1 MLLIC
6 GNGIFDS
13 LTTAFATAGTGGFTI
28 RNSGFSEY
36 SPITQYVVAVFMLV
50 FGVNFNVY
58 YLICKKHLKKAVKS
72 EEFKW
77 YLLIV
82 ALSTIG
88 IALNI
93 CHMFPPETAFRQA
106 FFNVS
111 SIITTTGFGS
121 VDYNFFPTFSK
132 QILLLLMFIGASAGS
147 TGGGMKVSRIVILF
161 KTAMNEISRF
171 LHPRTVKKV
180 RFEGGIVDHPTLRA
194 INTYLVAY
202 LCVLVVSV
210 LIISLDGFDMM
221 TTISSVVTTMNN
233 IGPGFNAIGPAG
245 NFSGFSRL
253 SKLVCCFDMIAGR
266 LEIFPMLLLISP
278 ATWYKPLKLHKS
290 FKDALETD
298 DLM

>member
-1 MLLIC
+1 
-6 GNGIFDS
+6 
-13 LTTAFATAGTGGFTI
+13 
-28 RNSGFSEY
+28 
-36 SPITQYVVAVFMLV
+36 MLV

-147 TGGGMKVSRIVILF
+147 TGGGM
-161 KTAMNEISRF
+161 
-171 LHPRTVKKV
+171 
-180 RFEGGIVDHPTLRA
+180 
-194 INTYLVAY
+194 
-202 LCVLVVSV
+202 
-210 LIISLDGFDMM
+210 
-221 TTISSVVTTMNN
+221 
-233 IGPGFNAIGPAG
+233 
-245 NFSGFSRL
+245 
-253 SKLVCCFDMIAGR
+253 
-266 LEIFPMLLLISP
+266 
-278 ATWYKPLKLHKS
+278 
-290 FKDALETD
+290 
-298 DLM
+298 